1 MLLDV
6 HTDADVPPIPP
17 HATFD
22 QMKDA
27 ALALAK
33 GDTDSWGVH
42 KEGLLTKA
50 QEFLPGKGH

>member
-1 MLLDV
+1 
-6 HTDADVPPIPP
+6 
-17 HATFD
+17 
-22 QMKDA
+22 MKDA